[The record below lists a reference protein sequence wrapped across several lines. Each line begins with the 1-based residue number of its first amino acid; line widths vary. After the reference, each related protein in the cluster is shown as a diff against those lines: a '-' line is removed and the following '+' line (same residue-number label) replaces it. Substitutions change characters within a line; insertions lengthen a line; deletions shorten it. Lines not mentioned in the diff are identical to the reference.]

1 MSRRA
6 AVGTRGWTGLALAL
20 GLVLSGCARETP
32 AVPPSSA
39 EQSGTFTLTKN
50 HGPLQVTPH
59 LSLATGN
66 FWPEDTD
73 AGVRGSTAA
82 LFLYDSRVVPPE
94 QRHVRVRAGQTVEAA
109 GEVFEVI
116 EVIDRG
122 DEQRLRLRLRPR
134 QP

>member
-1 MSRRA
+1 MIRRA
-6 AVGTRGWTGLALAL
+6 PGTRGWTGLALAL

-32 AVPPSSA
+32 AVAPSPA
-39 EQSGTFTLTKN
+39 EQPGTITLTKN

-73 AGVRGSTAA
+73 AGAREPTAA
-82 LFLYDSRVVPPE
+82 LFIYDSRVVPPE
-94 QRHVRVRAGQTVEAA
+94 QQHVRVRAGQRVEVA
-109 GEVFEVI
+109 GEVFEVS

-122 DEQRLRLRLRPR
+122 DEQLLRLRLRPR

>member
-6 AVGTRGWTGLALAL
+6 AGTRGWTGLALAL

-32 AVPPSSA
+32 AVAPASA
-39 EQSGTFTLTKN
+39 EAPGTFTLTKN

-73 AGVRGSTAA
+73 AGARESTAA
-82 LFLYDSRVVPPE
+82 LFLYDSRVTPPE
-94 QRHVRVRAGQTVEAA
+94 QQHVRVRAGQTVEAA
-109 GEVFEVI
+109 GEVLDVL

-122 DEQRLRLRLRPR
+122 DEQRLRVKLRPR